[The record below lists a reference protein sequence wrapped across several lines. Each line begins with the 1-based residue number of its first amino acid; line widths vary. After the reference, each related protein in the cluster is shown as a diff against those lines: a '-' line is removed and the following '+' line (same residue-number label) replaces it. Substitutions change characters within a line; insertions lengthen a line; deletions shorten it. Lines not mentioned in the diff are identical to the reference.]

1 MQAAAAWTIEQWER
15 AASRASET
23 LAACS
28 LEPAVDGF
36 IRVLIASFVVFV
48 HHEILQLMLAAR
60 SPVRRAASGS

>member
-15 AASRASET
+15 AASRAKET

-36 IRVLIASFVVFV
+36 IRGSSLAVEHRKAAAGIAS
-48 HHEILQLMLAAR
+48 
-60 SPVRRAASGS
+60 GYDK